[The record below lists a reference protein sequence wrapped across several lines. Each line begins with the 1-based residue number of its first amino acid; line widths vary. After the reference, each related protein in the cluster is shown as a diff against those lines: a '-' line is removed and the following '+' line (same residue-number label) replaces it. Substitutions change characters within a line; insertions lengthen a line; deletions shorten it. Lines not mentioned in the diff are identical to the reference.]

1 MNERFKRITGIITIS
16 VFFAGALQSGRLLAY
31 NQSAKDMDVRIFA
44 ESLYKSMIISGANK
58 DTELAKRV
66 SEGEVILYG
75 CIFLADEG
83 ASVALVNLAKARIV
97 NNKKRNFA
105 YNAYLSIL
113 KEVRFQSID
122 VTRKECV
129 KEADFWLNQNHNVY

>member
-1 MNERFKRITGIITIS
+1 MNERFKRITGIITMS

-31 NQSAKDMDVRIFA
+31 NQSAKDIDVRIFA

-66 SEGEVILYG
+66 SEGEAILYG

-97 NNKKRNFA
+97 NNEKRHFA

-113 KEVRFQSID
+113 KETGFKRIN
-122 VTRKECV
+122 VTKKECA
-129 KEADFWLNQNHNVY
+129 KEADFWQNKNYSVY